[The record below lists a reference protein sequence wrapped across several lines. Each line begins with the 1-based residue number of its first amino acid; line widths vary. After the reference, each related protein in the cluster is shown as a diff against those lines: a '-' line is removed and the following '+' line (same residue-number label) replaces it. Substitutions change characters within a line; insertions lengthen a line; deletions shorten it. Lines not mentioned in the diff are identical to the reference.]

1 MESSS
6 TKIDQVLETLSKG
19 ICQYHPEEKLNAF
32 CSNEGQIMCLKCTL
46 EHGGHRLHL
55 FESLDE
61 GEAIVREVLSA
72 VYCTKHDSNLATVF
86 CLTEKRVACQVC
98 CMITCKTHQ
107 VQEFDAV
114 YEEAKHHFE
123 EVAEKISES
132 LSNARDKTWTG
143 FEEKLT
149 AQKLAHEQ
157 EINSKYDDLLAQVE
171 AERKSKLND
180 LDKAYESIKEQLQD
194 CSQTLTTIKDIDH
207 FRTTLLTGP
216 KLDLISLV
224 HSPKMKQLQQLD
236 SITLQNSIELLQGQH
251 LNRLITI
258 KTPTTT
264 TDKDILSLSI
274 RQHPLHSNDDSVCL
288 FQVCNSYTGMMA
300 RHYFDGRKEDK
311 LVKLSENEFYG
322 CNGDLNCITSEGQF
336 VNCVTGQKGDQV
348 VRLMKFCT
356 DKDGFEEV
364 GVFAGE
370 AGTQTIAMVEFD
382 QDVFLLSGGYVRDGD
397 LWMNSTVLFDVANQ
411 EKSTLGDLPVK
422 GMHAFAFEMIG
433 QGRLIYCV
441 SSSSTNSETMSPG
454 IQVYNR
460 GVMNSE
466 FEQETWVELEI
477 EGLHSLLGE
486 SFKITSLGHG
496 KIIIANIYPQIAI
509 IDINE
514 KSCRLLSLDPSYYLT
529 GSFVWAKHEEEIYL
543 TCGDGP
549 KAFIYSPKTDQVTQK
564 EVFSPCCIETWAGR
578 GKVARTAAKKTM
590 AKPAMKTMMAPTKL
604 ARKSCF

>member
-288 FQVCNSYTGMMA
+288 FQFYQYDYSKMA
-300 RHYFDGRKEDK
+300 THYFDGRREDK
-311 LVKLSENEFYG
+311 LVMVSENG
-322 CNGDLNCITSEGQF
+322 SGNVSLNCMTSEGQF
-336 VNCVTGQKGDQV
+336 VCCLISEDGRTWHI
-348 VRLMKFCT
+348 MKFCI
-356 DKDGFEEV
+356 DKDVFEEV
-364 GVFAGE
+364 GVFTHEDGAQPV
-370 AGTQTIAMVEFD
+370 AVVEFD
-382 QDVFLLSGGYVRDGD
+382 RDMFLISSLSMYDRQT
-397 LWMNSTVLFDVANQ
+397 NSPVLFDVTNQ
-411 EKSTLGDLPVK
+411 EKSTLGGLPVS
-422 GMHAFAFEMIG
+422 GRHDFAFEMIG

-441 SSSSTNSETMSPG
+441 GCSSIDFETISP
-454 IQVYNR
+454 IVQVYNQ
-460 GVMNSE
+460 GVKDSE
-466 FEQETWVELEI
+466 FKQETWVEVEI
-477 EGLHSLLGE
+477 EELQNLFGGN
-486 SFKITSLGHG
+486 FVITSLGQG
-496 KIIIANIYPQIAI
+496 KIIIANSYPQIAI
-509 IDINE
+509 IDISK
-514 KSCRLLSLDPSYYLT
+514 KSCELLSLDPSYVFQETLL
-529 GSFVWAKHEEEIYL
+529 WAKHEEEVYL
-543 TCGDGP
+543 TCSESA
-549 KAFIYSPKTDQVTQK
+549 KVFVYSPKTGQVAQK
-564 EVFSPCCIETWAGR
+564 EIFPPSCLDAQAGSV
-578 GKVARTAAKKTM
+578 KKAKKPKK
-590 AKPAMKTMMAPTKL
+590 KPAKL
-604 ARKSCF
+604 FMSP